1 MDSII
6 GLGAA
11 GCKIADKFSRYSQYD
26 VYKMDVGLKRTPR
39 TYGIKSVNTP
49 EEFEQS
55 IGSLKRF
62 FKPLQGEVLFVVAA
76 SGFVSGASL
85 RILEQIKAHNISIL
99 CVCSDPDLLGEI
111 DRMQQRLATNVFQQ
125 YARSGVFKN
134 VCLIYNNHLENI
146 LGDVPIIGF
155 HDKLNELLIS
165 TIHMI
170 NVLDHSDSIMDN
182 VSAPHEVSRLSTYGI
197 VDFKT
202 GEEKLF
208 FPVDNVR
215 EKVYYYAINEKKL
228 RESNDIR
235 KKIISQ
241 VKENSV
247 DTKVSYGIYSTQYEE
262 DYVYCVAYSSTI
274 QQLD

>member
-11 GCKIADKFSRYSQYD
+11 GCKIADKFSQYPQYD

-39 TYGIKSVNTP
+39 TYGVKNSNTP
-49 EEFEQS
+49 EEFENS

-62 FKPLQGEVLFVVAA
+62 FKPLQGKVLFVVAA
-76 SGFVSGASL
+76 SGLVSGASL
-85 RILEQIKAHNISIL
+85 KILEQIKSRDISVL
-99 CVCSDPDLLGEI
+99 CICSDPDLMGEV
-111 DRMQQRLATNVFQQ
+111 DKMQQRLTTNVFQQ
-125 YARSGVFKN
+125 YARSGVFRS
-134 VCLIYNNHLENI
+134 VCLVYNNYLENI

-155 HDKLNELLIS
+155 HEKLNDLLIS
-165 TIHMI
+165 TIHMAT
-170 NVLDHSDSIMDN
+170 VLDHSDSVMDN
-182 VSAPHEVSRLSTYGI
+182 ISPPHEVSRVSTYGI
-197 VDFKT
+197 VDFQT

-208 FPVDNVR
+208 FPIDNIR
-215 EKVYYYAINEKKL
+215 EKVYYYAINENKL
-228 RESNDIR
+228 RESSDIR

-241 VKENSV
+241 VKENSI

-262 DYVYCVAYSSTI
+262 GYVYCVAYSSTI

>member
-11 GCKIADKFSRYSQYD
+11 GCRIADKFSQYPQYD
-26 VYKMDVGLKRTPR
+26 IYKMDVGLKRTPR
-39 TYGIKSVNTP
+39 TYGIKKASTP

-62 FKPLQGEVLFVVAA
+62 FKPLQGEVLFVVGA

-85 RILEQIKAHNISIL
+85 RILEQIKSHDTSIL
-99 CVCSDPDLLGEI
+99 CVCSDPELLGEM
-111 DRMQQRLATNVFQQ
+111 DKMQQRLTINVFQQ
-125 YARSGVFKN
+125 YARSGVFNK
-134 VCLIYNNHLENI
+134 VVLAYNNQLEDI
-146 LGDVPIIGF
+146 LGDIPVIGF
-155 HDKLNELLIS
+155 YDKLNDLLIS
-165 TIHMI
+165 TINII
-170 NVLDHSDSIMDN
+170 NVLDRSDSIMDN
-182 VSAPHEVSRLSTYGI
+182 ISSPHEVSRLCTYGI
-197 VDFKT
+197 VDFQT

-208 FPVDNVR
+208 FPVDSVR
-215 EKVYYYAINEKKL
+215 EKVYYYAINEEKL
-228 RESNDIR
+228 RESSDIR

>member
-11 GCKIADKFSRYSQYD
+11 GCRVADNFSQYPQYD

-39 TYGIKSVNTP
+39 TYGIKNANTP

-62 FKPLQGEVLFVVAA
+62 FKPLQGEVLFIVGG

-85 RILEQIKAHNISIL
+85 RILEQIKSHDITIL
-99 CVCSDPDLLGEI
+99 CICSDPDLLGEM
-111 DRMQQRLATNVFQQ
+111 DKMQQRLTTNVFQQ
-125 YARSGVFKN
+125 YARSGVFKG
-134 VCLIYNNHLENI
+134 VSLIYNNELENI

-155 HDKLNELLIS
+155 HEKLNSLLTS
-165 TIHMI
+165 TIHMT
-170 NVLDHSDSIMDN
+170 NVLEHSDSIMDN
-182 VSAPHEVSRLSTYGI
+182 ISSPHEVSRISTYGI
-197 VDFKT
+197 VDFET
-202 GEEKLF
+202 GKEKLF
-208 FPVDNVR
+208 FPVDEIR
-215 EKVYYYAINEKKL
+215 EKVYYYAINENKL
-228 RESNDIR
+228 RESSDIR

-262 DYVYCVAYSSTI
+262 DYVYCVVYSSTV